1 MKAFAQNFFETWDR
15 ETTLTFVS
23 LVVASYAWIV
33 AEELFL
39 GIAMGIAMHAI
50 QVVAYEFLAARF
62 GWTNLDIADFARTHA
77 LPRIMHFVSKT
88 QRA

>member
-15 ETTLTFVS
+15 ETSLTFAS
-23 LVVASYAWIV
+23 LIVAAYAWIV
-33 AEELFL
+33 AEEIVL

-50 QVVAYEFLAARF
+50 QVSAYEYLAARND
-62 GWTNLDIADFARTHA
+62 WKRLAIADAFRAHI
-77 LPRIMHFVSKT
+77 LPSLLRIISKA